1 MDHLKAN
8 KDTYILVKLQEFV
21 VNVLLFFTK
30 IALRIIEE
38 KEISYL
44 YYTVSIN
51 RYYYKLKINLIKNH
65 FNIRYIYI
73 K

>member
-8 KDTYILVKLQEFV
+8 KDTYILVKLQEIV

-65 FNIRYIYI
+65 FNIR
-73 K
+73 